1 MDGEQHKCLKKE
13 DWDEFFEFKEKMIGF
28 MESKKTLNGFTR
40 KDLDEVKQRVKEID
54 TKIDRLLFIFVT
66 ASITMII
73 TMLFKMG

>member
-1 MDGEQHKCLKKE
+1 MDREQHKCLKNE

-28 MESKKTLNGFTR
+28 MESKKTLNDFTR